1 MEYISCMR
9 LIFKHICWMIAECS
23 LGKNSWASATIVKIM
38 PTVISCY
45 EYFILDG
52 MRRIESWFW
61 QLNKCEHVLTL
72 NSQHFHQTP
81 IFLLFKHK
89 PQIAS
94 RKKCSCHRDL
104 IQTFL
109 HVFRSIEKALQM
121 TLNYTG
127 WTSYTECG
135 RNNSMMSLFNNFFK
149 SSKRFMTIF
158 ARRDYLFSCLV
169 VNASIA
175 LSRTILLIILV

>member
-1 MEYISCMR
+1 MEYIYHVCVSYSNTY
-9 LIFKHICWMIAECS
+9 LCWVIAECS

-52 MRRIESWFW
+52 MRIESWFW
-61 QLNKCEHVLTL
+61 QLDKCEHVLTL
-72 NSQHFHQTP
+72 TLKLSIFTKYLF
-81 IFLLFKHK
+81 FLLFKHK
-89 PQIAS
+89 SYIVSQKI
-94 RKKCSCHRDL
+94 CSCHRDL

-121 TLNYTG
+121 ILNYTG

-135 RNNSMMSLFNNFFK
+135 RNNSMMTYSI
-149 SSKRFMTIF
+149 T
-158 ARRDYLFSCLV
+158 FSNPPKGL
-169 VNASIA
+169 
-175 LSRTILLIILV
+175 